1 MALQSLLGLLGV
13 GLILG
18 LIATQAAKANEERRK
33 KIPIPIKDGNNPK
46 PKR

>member
-18 LIATQAAKANEERRK
+18 LIAAQAAKATEERRK
-33 KIPIPIKDGNNPK
+33 KIPVPIKDLEQGKN
-46 PKR
+46 KR

>member
-18 LIATQAAKANEERRK
+18 LIAAQGAKAAEERRK
-33 KIPIPIKDGNNPK
+33 KIPIPIKD
-46 PKR
+46 PKRP